1 MGMEDG
7 LVILTAGTIAI
18 VAICFSLVGYFFI
31 KERRARRSGRI
42 RR

>member
-7 LVILTAGTIAI
+7 LVILTATTIAV
-18 VAICFSLVGYFFI
+18 VAICFSLVGYFSI
-31 KERRARRSGRI
+31 EERRASRSGRI